1 MSDKQKQIEELK
13 QQIKVLKQ
21 EIQNKQL
28 LLNSLLNM
36 LDK

>member
-1 MSDKQKQIEELK
+1 MTDKQKQIEELK

-21 EIQNKQL
+21 EIQNKQT